1 MINYKSFKIS
11 NGAKLRVKT
20 ENIVATMSSK
30 NSNTVDLYIAGLDRA
45 LHVPVSDSA
54 GASKLI
60 DYIWERSEIENKEN

>member
-1 MINYKSFKIS
+1 MINYKSFKVA
-11 NGAKLRVKT
+11 NDAKLRVRT
-20 ENIVATMSSK
+20 ENIVATVSSK
-30 NSNTVDLYIAGLDRA
+30 SSNSIDLYVAGLDRA